1 MTNTLGLWLR
11 ERRAKLDPAAFG
23 LGGRRRTP
31 GLRREEVAARAHLSP
46 TWYTRLEQGRGGAP
60 SADALN
66 RIAKALILTEAER
79 EHLYLIALGRP
90 PEPNPTA
97 QAELS
102 PRLQRVLDAL
112 DPVSAILRNS
122 FWDVLG
128 WNTAATR
135 FLTDYTA
142 LAPDQRN
149 VLRNLFLNPA
159 SRAAQRDW
167 LSVARYA
174 VGTFRLETRRAGAE
188 VENFVANLSAQSPEF
203 AALWA
208 DGEVSAPSDTIIKP
222 MNHPVHG
229 PLDFELTTLAV
240 DGRQDLKILV
250 FHPV

>member
-1 MTNTLGLWLR
+1 MTNSLGPWLR

-31 GLRREEVAARAHLSP
+31 GLRREEVAARAHISP
-46 TWYTRLEQGRGGAP
+46 TWYTWLEQGRGGAP
-60 SADALN
+60 SADVLN
-66 RIAKALILTEAER
+66 RISRALILTETER
-79 EHLYLIALGRP
+79 EHLYLMALGRP
-90 PEPNPTA
+90 PEPAP
-97 QAELS
+97 QAEAQLS

-112 DPVSAILRNS
+112 DPVPAILRTP
-122 FWDVLG
+122 FWQVLG
-128 WNTAATR
+128 WNQAATR
-135 FLTDYTA
+135 LLTDYAA
-142 LAPDQRN
+142 LEPAQRN

-174 VGTFRLETRRAGAE
+174 VGTFRLETGRVGAE
-188 VENFVANLSAQSPEF
+188 VEAFVADLSALSPEF

-208 DGEVSAPSDTIIKP
+208 EGEVAEPSDTIIKP
-222 MNHPVHG
+222 MTHPIHG
-229 PLDFELTTLAV
+229 PMAFELTTLGV